1 MLKII
6 GKKTDRD
13 RQAEEE
19 IKKKQ
24 EEEEKNGGV
33 YGD

>member
-33 YGD
+33 SGD